1 MLFSIITVN
10 YNQSEGLKRTIESV
24 VKQKFDEFE
33 FIIIDGGSSDDSVDY
48 INLYVND
55 IDYWVSEKDKG
66 VYDAMNKGWQVANG
80 KFCLFLNSGDVFYD
94 STVLLNVSKH
104 IDLKADFVYGLL
116 IWKSNGYMWNALKD
130 FKIHEILY
138 HTPIP
143 HQGSFISTEL
153 LKRLGGYKVEFKI
166 ISDWGLIVDGL
177 INKIVFQ
184 KINDIIC
191 LSDDPGISSTDAHI
205 ILNERMKYLNKY
217 HYLIFKLSKF
227 KLFLKKIL
235 H

>member
-10 YNQSEGLKRTIESV
+10 YNNAIGLKRTIESV
-24 VKQKFDEFE
+24 FVQTSDDFE
-33 FIIIDGGSSDDSVDY
+33 YIVIDGGSTDESLVLLES
-48 INLYVND
+48 NNTK

-94 STVLLNVSKH
+94 ANVLLNVSKY

-116 IWKSNGYMWNALKD
+116 VWKSNGYMWNALKD

-143 HQGSFISTEL
+143 HQGSFISTKL
-153 LKRLGGYKVEFKI
+153 LKKLGGYK
-166 ISDWGLIVDGL
+166 
-177 INKIVFQ
+177 
-184 KINDIIC
+184 
-191 LSDDPGISSTDAHI
+191 T
-205 ILNERMKYLNKY
+205 
-217 HYLIFKLSKF
+217 
-227 KLFLKKIL
+227 
-235 H
+235 